1 MDGPEVEAEDD
12 WKRAEK
18 ANALVSE
25 VSSVC
30 NIITCSVCSAA
41 GVMYVNCGK

>member
-30 NIITCSVCSAA
+30 DTTTRSACSAA